1 MVSNRALE
9 LINNVAGGR
18 VCNELYDA
26 YPVPQNPLFLAVR
39 PSRFEE
45 LIGYKLDASL
55 INNYLQSLGFQ
66 YILCGLWQKEPLNE
80 YKLLPQAM
88 ELDLETSD
96 NQIFFEN
103 PQLAL
108 YFLGPHIGCK
118 VRYSC
123 CG

>member
-9 LINNVAGGR
+9 LIINVAGGR

-26 YPVPQNPLFLAVR
+26 YPVPQKPLFLAVR

-66 YILCGLWQKEPLNE
+66 
-80 YKLLPQAM
+80 
-88 ELDLETSD
+88 
-96 NQIFFEN
+96 
-103 PQLAL
+103 
-108 YFLGPHIGCK
+108 
-118 VRYSC
+118 
-123 CG
+123 